1 MRRDTLLGRENL
13 LRLVALIL
21 IVVVVCV
28 YVYMKWPQFYRG
40 VLGGAPAAE
49 DDAAVTALA
58 QGMTGAVSDFFID
71 YRLERER
78 TRGQQVEMLRELI
91 NNPQAD
97 DASRKSAGDR
107 WLAIVEAMGREGEL
121 ENLIRA
127 KGFADA
133 VVFIQE
139 RATVVV
145 VKAPDLSQ
153 QEAAKIMD
161 IVTRGT
167 GMKLEAV
174 TLVVKPQ

>member
-1 MRRDTLLGRENL
+1 MSRETLLKL
-13 LRLVALIL
+13 LALIL
-21 IVVVVCV
+21 IIAVIGAYI
-28 YVYMKWPQFYRG
+28 YVKWPDFYRG
-40 VLGGAPAAE
+40 VFGRAQQPA
-49 DDAAVTALA
+49 DQAAVAALA
-58 QGMTGAVSDFFID
+58 QGATGKSDFFID

-78 TRGQQVEMLRELI
+78 TRGQQIDLLRELI

-97 DASRKSAGDR
+97 DASRKSAGER
-107 WLAIVEAMGREGEL
+107 WLAIVEAMGKEAEL

-139 RATVVV
+139 RSTVVV
-145 VKAPDLSQ
+145 VKANDLAQ

-167 GMKLEAV
+167 GMKLDAI

>member
-1 MRRDTLLGRENL
+1 MKRRDAL
-13 LRLVALIL
+13 LRLLALIL
-21 IVVVVCV
+21 IVVMAIA
-28 YVYMKWPQFYRG
+28 YVYLKWPQFYQG
-40 VLGGAPAAE
+40 VVGDDVPLDDGDAVAAL
-49 DDAAVTALA
+49 TTT
-58 QGMTGAVSDFFID
+58 TGAGATDFFID

-78 TRGQQVEMLRELI
+78 TRGQQIDLLRELI

-97 DASRKSAGDR
+97 DASRKTAGDR
-107 WLAIVEAMGREGEL
+107 WLAIVEAMGREADL

-139 RATVVV
+139 SSTVVV
-145 VKAPDLSQ
+145 VKAGDLSQ

-167 GMKLEAV
+167 GMKIDAV

>member
-1 MRRDTLLGRENL
+1 MRRNAL
-13 LRLVALIL
+13 LRTENVLRLLALIL
-21 IVVVVCV
+21 IVAVVCV
-28 YVYMKWPQFYRG
+28 YVYMKWPQFYNG
-40 VLGGAPAAE
+40 VLGRTPAS
-49 DDAAVTALA
+49 DDGEAVTALA
-58 QGMTGAVSDFFID
+58 QGVTGSVSDFFID

-78 TRGQQVEMLRELI
+78 TRGQQIDLLRELI

-107 WLAIVEAMGREGEL
+107 WLAIVEAMGKEGEL

-139 RATVVV
+139 KATVVV
-145 VKAPDLSQ
+145 VKAADLSQ

-167 GMKLEAV
+167 GMKIDAV